1 MRELNHKE
9 MTGLPGDKQA
19 HFIMWK
25 GTKSPEMKQRGRGG
39 LHQSVKAEHLE
50 LPFPAW
56 MVLRN
61 ASQQNGSDDAS
72 DCVLEKGRVCNFLM
86 SSQAFWQSRGRP
98 SDRAEGAVPD
108 VRLQQSLHDS
118 SPKWCFSNCIR
129 KPISSMHI
137 LGCPTSCRAN
147 AIERE

>member
-1 MRELNHKE
+1 
-9 MTGLPGDKQA
+9 
-19 HFIMWK
+19 
-25 GTKSPEMKQRGRGG
+25 MKQRGRGG

-86 SSQAFWQSRGRP
+86 SSQAF
-98 SDRAEGAVPD
+98 
-108 VRLQQSLHDS
+108 
-118 SPKWCFSNCIR
+118 
-129 KPISSMHI
+129 
-137 LGCPTSCRAN
+137 
-147 AIERE
+147 